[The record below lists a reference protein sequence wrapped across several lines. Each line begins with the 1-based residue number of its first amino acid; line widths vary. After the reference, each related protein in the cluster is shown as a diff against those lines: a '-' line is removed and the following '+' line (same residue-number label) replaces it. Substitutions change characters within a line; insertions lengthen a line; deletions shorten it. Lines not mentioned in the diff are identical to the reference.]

1 MLLLQFEGEERE
13 YKERENREVSVVI
26 EFKQTTIIFKIYNS
40 NN

>member
-13 YKERENREVSVVI
+13 YKRENREVSVVI
-26 EFKQTTIIFKIYNS
+26 EFKQTTIIFQIYNS